1 MPRRKTVAGYLS
13 SLEDFAKWQH
23 RKASRLLDEMD
34 DLIPDDDERVQDLID
49 DEYYFARLTA
59 DIKKWRDHERA
70 RADGRAGGRP

>member
-13 SLEDFAKWQH
+13 SLEDFANWQH

-59 DIKKWRDHERA
+59 DIKKWREHERA
-70 RADGRAGGRP
+70 RAYGGPRGRP